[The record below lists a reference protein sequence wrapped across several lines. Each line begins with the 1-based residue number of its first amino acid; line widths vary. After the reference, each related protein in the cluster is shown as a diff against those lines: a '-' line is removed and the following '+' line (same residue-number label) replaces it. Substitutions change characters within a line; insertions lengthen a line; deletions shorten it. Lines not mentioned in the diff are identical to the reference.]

1 MKHRKLGNIDVSVI
15 GLGCNNFGMRLDE
28 ADTAKVV
35 HAALD
40 AGVNFFDTADVYGNG
55 LSEEYLGK
63 ALKGQRDDVVIATK
77 FGAYDVP
84 ETLTGGHPEW
94 IKKAVDNSL
103 RRLGADWIDLYQ
115 HHFPDAKVP
124 VADTLGAL
132 NDLVVAGEVRHIGCS
147 NCGADLLGES
157 NEVSNDRGFARF
169 ASVQNRFS
177 VLHSEP
183 LPDVIPACEELGLAF
198 LPYFPLE
205 SGLLTGKVTPQGPP
219 EGSRLAAMPEERK
232 EMFLADWQLDRTRV
246 LTSYASNH
254 GRSILELAF
263 GYLLAH
269 APVSSVIAGATRVD
283 QIVANAAADGWEMTP
298 DELGEISEIV
308 KV

>member
-132 NDLVVAGEVRHIGCS
+132 NDLVVAGKVRHIGCS
-147 NCGADLLGES
+147 NYGADLLGES

>member
-1 MKHRKLGNIDVSVI
+1 MKHRKLGSVDVSVI

-28 ADTAKVV
+28 TDTAKVV

-40 AGVNFFDTADVYGNG
+40 VGVNFFDTADVYGNG

-84 ETLTGGHPEW
+84 ETLTGGHPDW

-132 NDLVVAGEVRHIGCS
+132 NDLVVAGKVRYIGCS
-147 NCGADLLGES
+147 NYGADLLGES

-169 ASVQNRFS
+169 VSVQNRFS
-177 VLHSEP
+177 VLHREP
-183 LPDVIPACEELGLAF
+183 LPDVLPACEELGLAF

-205 SGLLTGKVTPQGPP
+205 SGLLTGKVTPEGPP

-254 GRSILELAF
+254 GRTILELAF

-269 APVSSVIAGATRVD
+269 TPVSSVIAGATRVD

-308 KV
+308 EV